1 MTTRSSIALIPAVV
15 SRLFIL
21 VATLIAAAPSDAIE
35 RQAVSVIPIDKIPY
49 LSLVELAETYN
60 LKIDWDPVVNA
71 MTVSRGNNSLTLR
84 NHSRLASYNG
94 SIENLMAPVRLFHG
108 TLYAPASTC
117 LPIVSR
123 LFPGTLAWDNKEWKI
138 TSSEI
143 IGSISSVS
151 FEERVQGTLIR
162 IILTEPVQYQDA
174 LRDIGGQK
182 FLGITLNN
190 CLCSPDVPEI
200 GRPIGMVKNVRTEK
214 RDGDMVLSLYL
225 SGDMERYDITR
236 NADSKE
242 LLISLRAK
250 RTQQATKENEPP
262 TAIIPRNQLKPMTNG
277 DIWVIDT
284 IVIDPGHGGK
294 DPGAIGPKGTREKDI
309 VLDIGRELKK
319 IADDHGEIK
328 AVMTRDKDEFVT
340 LRDRATRAR
349 AAHGK
354 VFISIHAN
362 SNTNRSVTG
371 LEVYFLSV
379 AKEENAKRVAE
390 RENGVI
396 QFEDN
401 PEFYSTLKTLL
412 DNQNL
417 PKELK
422 KIQGDM
428 AYNVFLTESQNM
440 CSILLDSAISLTR
453 QSSRGVKQAGFYVML
468 GTQASMPS
476 VLFEVGFISNPDEEK
491 LLRRAS
497 QRKRIAQGIYD
508 AVITFKKLAE
518 KDLITMSGSNDR

>member
-1 MTTRSSIALIPAVV
+1 MTIRSFIA
-15 SRLFIL
+15 SRLTSISCMFLL
-21 VATLIAAAPSDAIE
+21 VTTLIAVVPSDAVE
-35 RQAVSVIPIDKIPY
+35 RSVVPVVPIGKIPY
-49 LSLVELAETYN
+49 VSLVEFAETYN

-84 NHSRLASYNG
+84 NQSRLAVYNG
-94 SIENLMAPVRLFHG
+94 SIENLMAPARLFHG
-108 TLYAPASTC
+108 ELYAPASTY
-117 LPIVSR
+117 LPLVSR
-123 LFPGTLAWDNKEWKI
+123 LFPGSFAWNDKEWKI
-138 TSSEI
+138 SPSEI
-143 IGSISSVS
+143 VSSVS
-151 FEERVQGTLIR
+151 SVFFEERVHGTLIR
-162 IILTEPVQYQDA
+162 IKLAEPLQYQDA
-174 LRDIGGQK
+174 LREIGGQK
-182 FLGITLNN
+182 FLGITFKN
-190 CLCSPDVPEI
+190 CFCSPDLPKIDRTLGV
-200 GRPIGMVKNVRTEK
+200 VKTVRTEK
-214 RDGDMVLSLYL
+214 LDGDLVLSFYL
-225 SGDMERYDITR
+225 SDDMERYDINR
-236 NADSKE
+236 NANPDE
-242 LLISLRAK
+242 LLISLRMK
-250 RTQQATKENEPP
+250 RTEVLTQSNEPP
-262 TAIIPRNQLKPMTNG
+262 AVVFPGNQFPSMTNG

-284 IVIDPGHGGK
+284 VVIDPGHGGK
-294 DPGAIGPKGTREKDI
+294 DPGAIGPKGTKEKDI
-309 VLDIGRELKK
+309 VLDIGREIKK
-319 IADDHGEIK
+319 IADSRGEIK
-328 AVMTRDKDEFVT
+328 VVMTREKDEFISLWGRAKT
-340 LRDRATRAR
+340 ARD
-349 AAHGK
+349 AHGK

-362 SNTNRSVTG
+362 SNMNRNVSG

-390 RENGVI
+390 RENSVI

-440 CSILLDSAISLTR
+440 CSIMMDSAISITR

-476 VLFEVGFISNPDEEK
+476 VLFEVGFISNPNEEK
-491 LLRRAS
+491 LLRLAS

-518 KDLITMSGSNDR
+518 KDLITMSGSHDR